1 MAWLRSKLRRATRV
15 IVVVR
20 GDNLKQG
27 SFVDKKMLSIL
38 NKILIDKLSTGI
50 FLVINQLLI
59 RFGTLSNEDHHTRTE

>member
-1 MAWLRSKLRRATRV
+1 MAWLRSKLRRVARV

-50 FLVINQLLI
+50 FGYQSTLDKIWNLVK
-59 RFGTLSNEDHHTRTE
+59 